1 MGELTRQGVEM
12 GAYLAELLVIED
24 DHVLSAQLG
33 ELLRLQGYAVRLSPL
48 GESGLAMALASA
60 PDLVL
65 LDVMLPDVSGFSVLR
80 RLREQQQTPVIMLTA
95 CGAEEE
101 RIRGL
106 RHGADDYLAKPFN
119 LTELQLRIDAIL
131 RRTRSADSRAVQ
143 PPSLNIETLALDRHT
158 LRARVGEQDLA
169 LTPLQFRLLWQL
181 MLQRGE
187 VLTKPYLYRVVF
199 EREHSGYDRSLD
211 MHISRI
217 RRRLAEAGLAADR
230 LQTLHGRGYS
240 FQ

>member
-1 MGELTRQGVEM
+1 MGC
-12 GAYLAELLVIED
+12 YLADVLVIED
-24 DHVLSAQLG
+24 DELLSIQLG
-33 ELLRLQGYAVRLSPL
+33 ELLRLQGYAVRLIGT
-48 GESGLAMALASA
+48 GESGLAMALADA

-65 LDVMLPDVSGFSVLR
+65 LDVMLPDINGLAVLR

-106 RHGADDYLAKPFN
+106 RHGADDYLSKPFN

-131 RRTRSADSRAVQ
+131 RRTRSTDSRPAQ
-143 PPSLNIETLALDRHT
+143 PSSLQIDALMLERQG
-158 LRARVGEQDLA
+158 LRARVAEKDLA

-181 MLQRGE
+181 LLQRGE
-187 VLTKPYLYRVVF
+187 VLTKPYLYRVVL
-199 EREHSGYDRSLD
+199 ERDYSGYDRSLD

-217 RRRLAEAGLAADR
+217 RRRLTEAGLAADR

>member
-1 MGELTRQGVEM
+1 M
-12 GAYLAELLVIED
+12 GAFLAEVLVIED
-24 DHVLSAQLG
+24 DQVLSAQLG
-33 ELLRLQGYAVRLSPL
+33 ELLRLQGYTVRLSQL
-48 GESGLAMALASA
+48 GESGLAMALANA
-60 PDLVL
+60 PDLIL
-65 LDVMLPDVSGFSVLR
+65 LDVMLPDMNGFSVLR
-80 RLREQQQTPVIMLTA
+80 RLREQQQTPIIMLTA

-119 LTELQLRIDAIL
+119 PTELQLRIDAIL
-131 RRTRSADSRAVQ
+131 RRTRSAESRAVQ
-143 PPSLNIETLALDRHT
+143 PSSLNVDALVLDRHT

-181 MLQRGE
+181 MLQPGE

-211 MHISRI
+211 MHVSRI
-217 RRRLAEAGLAADR
+217 RRRLTEAGLAADR